1 MLSPNSWTTLL
12 RTSLL
17 VTCSKWSWKNTKK
30 AGSTKASLRLELKLA
45 KVLWAQREWDKLGPL
60 LEGLHTSCKNPD
72 GTDDMSKGNQLL
84 EIYALRVS
92 RATERNDVKEQKQ
105 LYQAAIP
112 VVQKALGN
120 PRMQGIIYEC
130 GGKMELREA
139 HFENAR
145 SAFFEAFK
153 CFDESHAN
161 TECLSCLKY
170 LVMANMLGGSRVDP
184 FQDRR
189 AKAHENNAEVAL
201 MKDTLGHF
209 QNLDLKAFANA
220 EKTIRTKIDD
230 RWIIEYL
237 PAARRKLQKL
247 MFLHLVKPYT
257 TLRLTFVE
265 KHLGLETVEC
275 EALIVELVLDAEVD
289 ISIDQIA
296 RILSVNRAP
305 GAETNRKYH
314 ACQQWTSQLSS
325 LTRNILGKVN

>member
-1 MLSPNSWTTLL
+1 
-12 RTSLL
+12 
-17 VTCSKWSWKNTKK
+17 
-30 AGSTKASLRLELKLA
+30 LKLA
-45 KVLWAQREWDKLGPL
+45 KVLWTQREWDKLGPL
-60 LEGLHTSCKNPD
+60 LEGLHASCRNPD

-92 RATERNDVKEQKQ
+92 RATERHDVKEQKQ

-130 GGKMELREA
+130 GGKMELREG
-139 HFENAR
+139 HYENAR

-153 CFDESHAN
+153 CFDDSHAN
-161 TECLSCLKY
+161 SDCLSCLKN
-170 LVMANMLGGSRVDP
+170 LVMANMLSGSNIDP

-189 AKAHENNAEVAL
+189 AKAHENNAEVTL
-201 MKDTLGHF
+201 MKETLIHF
-209 QNLDLKAFANA
+209 QNLDLKSYTDK
-220 EKTIRTKIDD
+220 EKLIRSKIED
-230 RWIIEYL
+230 RWIIDYL
-237 PAARRKLQKL
+237 PHSRRKLQKL

-257 TLRLTFVE
+257 TLRLSFVE
-265 KHLGLETVEC
+265 KHLGLESEIC

-289 ISIDQIA
+289 ISIDQIG

-305 GAETNRKYH
+305 GAETNRKYY